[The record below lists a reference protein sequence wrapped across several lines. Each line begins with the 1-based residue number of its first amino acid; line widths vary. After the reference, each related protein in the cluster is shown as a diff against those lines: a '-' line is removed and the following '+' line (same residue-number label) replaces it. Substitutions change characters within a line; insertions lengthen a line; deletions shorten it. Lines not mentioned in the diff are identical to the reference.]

1 MKTQKRIAVT
11 GGSGMAGH
19 WIIKHLVEE
28 GYDVVNLDSQKPSI
42 EQCRTIQTDLTQA
55 GQVINALSPFNTRDR
70 RPYDGV
76 IHFGAIPN
84 AHRFPNDEVF
94 RVNTTSTYNVL
105 EACGILGINKVVL
118 ASSESS
124 YGFCFPSE
132 FFPPNYLPVDEN
144 HPQLP
149 EDTYGLSKVINEV
162 TAEAFHRRT
171 GMQVVS
177 FRLGNILTP
186 EAHATVKASFS
197 NPEQRLCILW
207 SYIDV
212 RDVATACRLAIEKD
226 GLGCQPMILAAEDTS
241 SNLPS
246 SELIAKYLPTV
257 KDLRQS
263 FDAREPLISSK
274 RAQDALGWKQ
284 QHFLQ

>member
-1 MKTQKRIAVT
+1 
-11 GGSGMAGH
+11 
-19 WIIKHLVEE
+19 
-28 GYDVVNLDSQKPSI
+28 
-42 EQCRTIQTDLTQA
+42 
-55 GQVINALSPFNTRDR
+55 
-70 RPYDGV
+70 
-76 IHFGAIPN
+76 
-84 AHRFPNDEVF
+84 
-94 RVNTTSTYNVL
+94 
-105 EACGILGINKVVL
+105 
-118 ASSESS
+118 
-124 YGFCFPSE
+124 
-132 FFPPNYLPVDEN
+132 
-144 HPQLP
+144 
-149 EDTYGLSKVINEV
+149 
-162 TAEAFHRRT
+162 
-171 GMQVVS
+171 
-177 FRLGNILTP
+177 
-186 EAHATVKASFS
+186 TVKASFS